1 MISTA
6 KRAAINHVIKYDHQY
21 SEREEVPAH
30 SVKPRRQKAPYA
42 SNILVYFLLSLI
54 SFFFWD
60 FFATLGIQNSFNLI
74 DYITNSYKKQK
85 HPVWGVLSLV
95 ALVGLLASSPTRKI
109 QTALTLVFINYRFE
123 PTVLVRQVKKYP
135 IRGILFLVALV
146 GLEPTLLA
154 ELDFES
160 SASTN
165 SATGPEHIQQLISL
179 LPCVLQPSLPSAHC
193 DLLCVLVSLQVFQP
207 HQLSC

>member
-95 ALVGLLASSPTRKI
+95 ALVGL
-109 QTALTLVFINYRFE
+109 
-123 PTVLVRQVKKYP
+123 
-135 IRGILFLVALV
+135 
-146 GLEPTLLA
+146 EPTLLA

-193 DLLCVLVSLQVFQP
+193 DLLCVLASLQVFQP

>member
-123 PTVLVRQVKKYP
+123 PTVLVRQVKKHP
-135 IRGILFLVALV
+135 VWGVNTLVAHHAH
-146 GLEPTLLA
+146 EPTLQ
-154 ELDFES
+154 
-160 SASTN
+160 
-165 SATGPEHIQQLISL
+165 PQQEKETS
-179 LPCVLQPSLPSAHC
+179 VLQPSLPSAHC